1 MTSCPFQQTDRH
13 FDFPEML
20 GQAVVGCLWPAA
32 EERCG
37 ESWTALGLPLWDSGL
52 SGLAVGRAEVYLD
65 GSMLLNISYHLFP
78 AHVDGTSKA
87 CCCGG
92 KVWQDG

>member
-20 GQAVVGCLWPAA
+20 DQAVVGYLWPAA

-37 ESWTALGLPLWDSGL
+37 ESWTALGLPLWDSRL
-52 SGLAVGRAEVYLD
+52 LGLAVGRAEVYLD
-65 GSMLLNISYHLFP
+65 WNMLVHISYHLFP
-78 AHVDGTSKA
+78 AHVDGSS
-87 CCCGG
+87 
-92 KVWQDG
+92 QSMLLR